1 MAKKKNPSIDEIR
14 KAALQPLPPAVK
26 KETPAAPVLK
36 PRKKHKLHPRMG
48 WVLVR
53 KTSLDEEVTEAGLV
67 LNREK
72 VVLHQGVIE
81 GLGPEAAANGLSVGM
96 RVMFS
101 AFAMKLDDVE
111 LLTGDKNLIQVRH
124 TEVYSVIEELDE
136 FITTL
141 PGQVANADR
150 VQA

>member
-1 MAKKKNPSIDEIR
+1 MVKKKEPSVEEIR
-14 KAALQPLPPAVK
+14 KAATMPLPAAMVTQPA
-26 KETPAAPVLK
+26 TLK
-36 PRKKHKLHPRMG
+36 PRKKHKLHPRLG

-53 KTSLDEEVTEAGLV
+53 KTSLDEEVTEAGIV

-72 VVLHQGVIE
+72 VVLHQGIIE
-81 GLGPEAAANGLSVGM
+81 GVGPEARANGLDVGM

-124 TEVYSVIEELDE
+124 TEVYATFEELDE
-136 FITTL
+136 WITTL
-141 PGQVANADR
+141 PGQATHADR
-150 VQA
+150 IQA